1 MLHYIK
7 GKITM
12 KFEGGVV
19 VENNGIGYEVFV
31 PENSGVYL
39 AAPGDTVQVYTAM
52 IVREDDITLYGFT
65 DKDSL
70 ELFRRLI
77 TVSGVG
83 AKGALALLSC
93 MPTGDLKK
101 AIVFEDSVSLT
112 RANGIG
118 KKTAQRIVLDLKDK
132 LGAISDAG
140 GVQLES
146 VAAVSG
152 KSEAINA
159 LISLGYSKSEAVGAL
174 ASIGEEDLS
183 TEEYIKK
190 ALKNL
195 F

>member
-1 MLHYIK
+1 MIHYIK
-7 GKITM
+7 GRITM

-19 VENNGIGYEVFV
+19 VENNGMGYEVFV
-31 PENSGVYL
+31 PENSAVYL
-39 AAPGDTVQVYTAM
+39 AGQADTVQVFTAM
-52 IVREDDITLYGFT
+52 IFREDAISLYGFT

-93 MPTGDLKK
+93 MPIGELKK
-101 AIVFEDSVSLT
+101 AIVYDDSVSLT
-112 RANGIG
+112 KANGIG

-140 GVQLES
+140 GLQLDS
-146 VAAVSG
+146 VAEVSG

-159 LISLGYSKSEAVGAL
+159 LISLGYSKSEAISAL
-174 ASIGEEDLS
+174 AAVQDEDLS
-183 TEEYIKK
+183 AEEYIKK